1 MALFGGQRDIEFMLK
16 VNRELINNVIEQQV
30 DYYKPFLPDT
40 KSRDTANLYG
50 EASAQKTWYQPVR
63 LQCLLTYEAPQIISE
78 ETFGLDNSRIAT
90 FAFLREDLLPINLV
104 PEIGDIIEYR
114 NKFYE
119 LDQIEEKQFVLGKDK
134 VYPKSVGDS
143 FGRSISIIVT
153 AHLSS
158 QTRLQISK
166 ARL

>member
-1 MALFGGQRDIEFMLK
+1 MALFGSSRDASFVRL
-16 VNRELINNVIEQQV
+16 VNRELMGNVISQECAF
-30 DYYKPFLPDT
+30 YKYKLAEST
-40 KSRDTANLYG
+40 TNMYG
-50 EASAQKTWYQPVR
+50 ESSGGKFFNEPV
-63 LQCLLTYEAPQIISE
+63 LLNALISI
-78 ETFGLDNSRIAT
+78 TDQLSPVSDFGVDFEWPLT

-134 VYPKSVGDS
+134 VYPKSVGDD

-158 QTRLQISK
+158 QTRLQIGK